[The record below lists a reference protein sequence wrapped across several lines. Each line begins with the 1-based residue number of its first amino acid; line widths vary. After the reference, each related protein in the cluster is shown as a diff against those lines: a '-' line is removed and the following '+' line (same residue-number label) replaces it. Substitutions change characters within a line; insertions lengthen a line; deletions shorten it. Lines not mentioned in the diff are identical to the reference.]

1 MSVDAQLEAIVG
13 AEGVGELGALPGVP
27 VAAPADESQA
37 AALVALARSD
47 RLPFA
52 LCGLGGKFG
61 WTLLVQQPRFLLST
75 RRLTGLVEFEPGDG
89 VLTAR
94 AGTTLAELHEATAPH
109 GLAITPD
116 IARPSA
122 ATLGGVIGA
131 GQSGPDRL
139 ANGPTRLHVLGT
151 RTLQLDGATTK
162 SGGKLVKNVSGYD
175 VHRALTGGCG
185 SLALVL
191 EASLRLALAPEA
203 TLVLSQ
209 SFDGLQPAL
218 SAAREV
224 RTARVSPH
232 SLTLESSVGTTA
244 CRLHVVLAGRTAHVQ
259 LERER
264 LCAALPSAEVTDG
277 DAARARAGELR
288 DLEPDGHEHL
298 AVRVTASP
306 SRLAAAAGEL
316 FDCLP
321 PGHEAR
327 LVAQP
332 GLATLDLELPNG
344 TGVSELQEWT
354 ERLPLLRAAL
364 RPLGALVSLR
374 LPQPGTAE
382 LVDDS
387 ADPVRVALQER
398 LRATFD
404 PDRLLCTRPA
414 LGGLR

>member
-1 MSVDAQLEAIVG
+1 MQLEATVG
-13 AEGVGELGALPGVP
+13 AAGMAELGALPGVP
-27 VAAPADESQA
+27 VAAPEDEEQV
-37 AALVALARSD
+37 AALVALARTD

-52 LCGLGGKFG
+52 LCGLGGKLG
-61 WTLLVQQPRFLLST
+61 WSLLTQAPSFAIST
-75 RRLTGLVEFEPGDG
+75 RRLAGIVEFEPGDG

-94 AGTTLAELHEATAPH
+94 AGTTMAALRDAVAPH

-116 IARPSA
+116 VARPA
-122 ATLGGVIGA
+122 NATLGGVLGA

-139 ANGPTRLHVLGT
+139 SQGPTRLHVLGT

-175 VHRALTGGCG
+175 VHRLLTGGYG

-209 SFDGLQPAL
+209 SFDGLESAL
-218 SAAREV
+218 SAAQKV
-224 RTARVSPH
+224 RAARVSPR
-232 SLTLESSVGTTA
+232 SITLESSAGTTA
-244 CRLHVVLAGRTAHVQ
+244 CRLHVVLAGRAAHVH

-264 LCAALPSAEVTDG
+264 LAAVLPSAEITDG
-277 DAARARAGELR
+277 DDALIRVGELR
-288 DLEPDGHEHL
+288 DLEPDGHETL

-306 SRLAAAAGEL
+306 SRLAAAAAEL
-316 FDCLP
+316 FDRLP
-321 PGHEAR
+321 SEHDAR

-332 GLATLDLELPNG
+332 GVATLDLEFADRLDL
-344 TGVSELQEWT
+344 SELQAWR

-364 RPLGALVSLR
+364 RPLGAQASLR
-374 LPQPGTAE
+374 LPRPAGPD
-382 LVDDS
+382 LVDGG
-387 ADPVRVALQER
+387 ADPVRVTLQER
-398 LRATFD
+398 LRSTFD